1 MPAAAHDARP
11 PDGDV
16 DPAYLAR
23 LYECEGLST
32 CQIAEFTG
40 ISRQR
45 VTRAL
50 RRIGVPV
57 RSRGAGRRRPTRRQG
72 DPPDVQQLITRLYE
86 ETRLSSHE
94 ISALLGIPERTIRER
109 LHRYGVQVRTRGSWS
124 REQRGTVPAELL
136 IQLYV
141 QLGLPAEAVRRQLGT
156 SGRVVLRS
164 AHAYGLPVRTR
175 GTFAEEE
182 PEEIEL
188 IDALYGDPLVAAALR
203 QYGIPRIPAGGPIY
217 ERFPIP
223 IALTAPLVKELYW
236 ACGIGLSHIE
246 LVTGQPAVTVQG
258 FMHRSGIPLRHPGGR
273 TPFIRRWRAAARR
286 AVHSS
291 AADAA
296 ADERQ

>member
-1 MPAAAHDARP
+1 MPAAARDARP
-11 PDGDV
+11 PDGGV

-32 CQIAEFTG
+32 YQIAEFTG
-40 ISRQR
+40 IDRQR

-50 RRIGVPV
+50 HRIGVPL

-86 ETRLSSHE
+86 EAHLNSRE
-94 ISALLGIPERTIRER
+94 ISVLLGMPERTVRER
-109 LHRYGVQVRTRGSWS
+109 LHRYGVQVRTKGSWR
-124 REQRGTVPAELL
+124 REQRGMVSAELL

-141 QLGLPAEAVRRQLGT
+141 QLGLPAEAVGRRLGT

-175 GTFAEEE
+175 GTFAGED

-188 IDALYGDPLVAAALR
+188 IEALYADPLVAVVLR
-203 QYGIPRIPAGGPIY
+203 QYGVPRIPSGGPIY
-217 ERFPIP
+217 ERFPVP
-223 IALTAPLVKELYW
+223 IALTTPLVKDLYW
-236 ACGIGLSHIE
+236 ACGIGLNHVE
-246 LVTGQPAVTVQG
+246 VLTGQPAATVRG

-273 TPFIRRWRAAARR
+273 TPFMRRWRATALRT
-286 AVHSS
+286 VHSS
-291 AADAA
+291 AAHAA
-296 ADERQ
+296 AGERQ